1 MAISNGY
8 ATLADVKA
16 ALRIPTG
23 DTQDDSLLEIS
34 IEAASRQ
41 IDGFCERVFTQST
54 ATRIYRPTDVFTV
67 DIDDL
72 QSLTFLKTDS
82 DGSGVFSTTWSAT
95 DYQLNPLNG
104 ISGGIRSPYTQI
116 RAVGEYLFPI
126 YEPQNV
132 NSNEASVQIA
142 GVWGFATIPTA
153 IKQATIILSMRQF
166 KRYDSPTGVMGF
178 GDLGVMRVGAV
189 DPDISALLM
198 PFRRMFL
205 A

>member
-16 ALRIPTG
+16 ALRITTG
-23 DTQDDSLLEIS
+23 DTQDDFLLELS

-82 DGSGVFSTTWSAT
+82 DGSGVFSTTWATT
-95 DYQLNPLNG
+95 DY
-104 ISGGIRSPYTQI
+104 RS
-116 RAVGEYLFPI
+116 
-126 YEPQNV
+126 
-132 NSNEASVQIA
+132 
-142 GVWGFATIPTA
+142 
-153 IKQATIILSMRQF
+153 IL
-166 KRYDSPTGVMGF
+166 
-178 GDLGVMRVGAV
+178 
-189 DPDISALLM
+189 
-198 PFRRMFL
+198 
-205 A
+205 

>member
-8 ATLADVKA
+8 ATLSDVKA
-16 ALRIPTG
+16 ALRIPGG
-23 DTQDDSLLEIS
+23 DIQDDSLLEIS

-72 QSLTFLKTDS
+72 QTLTFLKTDS

-104 ISGGIRSPYTQI
+104 ISGGIQSPFTQI
-116 RAVGEYLFPI
+116 KAVGEYLFPI

-132 NSNEASVQIA
+132 NANEASVQIQ
-142 GVWGFATIPTA
+142 GVFGFATIPTA

>member
-72 QSLTFLKTDS
+72 QTLTFLKTDS

-132 NSNEASVQIA
+132 NANEASVQIA

>member
-1 MAISNGY
+1 VAITDGY

-16 ALRIPTG
+16 ALRVT
-23 DTQDDSLLEIS
+23 DNFDDSLLELS

-54 ATRIYRPTDVFTV
+54 ATRIYRPTDAFTV

-72 QSLTFLKTDS
+72 QTLTTLKTDS
-82 DGSGVFSTTWSAT
+82 NGDGTFDVTWAGT

-116 RAVGEYLFPI
+116 KAVGQYLFPI
-126 YEPQNV
+126 YEPRNV
-132 NSNEASVQIA
+132 NANEANVQIT
-142 GVWGFATIPTA
+142 GVWGFSTIPTA
-153 IKQATIILSMRQF
+153 VKQATIILSMRQF

-189 DPDISALLM
+189 DPDIQALLM

>member
-8 ATLADVKA
+8 ATLSDVKA
-16 ALRIPTG
+16 ALRIPG
-23 DTQDDSLLEIS
+23 ADTQDDSLLEIS

-72 QSLTFLKTDS
+72 QTLTFLKTDS

-132 NSNEASVQIA
+132 NANEASVQIA